1 MTFSFFL
8 MIIVFYY
15 NIFYYIKKYIV
26 IIRTNSSVRAVSF
39 TMLCNLLFI
48 CFDMSE
54 FLKIFSIVI
63 LSSKA
68 IERNR

>member
-26 IIRTNSSVRAVSF
+26 IIRTNSVRAVSF